1 MMRNDLAL
9 LVPLGLIGFALI
21 WLGYAW
27 TLPSEG
33 MIGDRFGYDPGSRFL
48 PVAAGVV
55 LAAALLGDVV
65 RRWPARPVSGLAG
78 PVQTGPVLAHVAILI
93 LYLIAFRPLG
103 FVLSTALV
111 LFGLIALNQ
120 RHMGQPFR
128 LWPFLGAVA
137 AVVAGSVAV
146 FSALRWV
153 IRTCFALARTHG
165 LPILRE
171 PAVQTGLATLIVV
184 GTLGLMVWICRRWRH
199 LPHVAAVQVA
209 IGTTFAIY
217 LMFRQLFLIQLPPG
231 ILNW

>member
-1 MMRNDLAL
+1 MRHDLAL

-55 LAAALLGDVV
+55 LAAALLGDLL
-65 RRWPARPVSGLAG
+65 RRCPARSV
-78 PVQTGPVLAHVAILI
+78 PVQTGPVVAHVVILI
-93 LYLIAFRPLG
+93 FYLIAYRPLG

-120 RHMGQPFR
+120 RHLGQPFR
-128 LWPFLGAVA
+128 LWHFLAAVA
-137 AVVAGSVAV
+137 AVVAGAVALFSVI
-146 FSALRWV
+146 RWV
-153 IRTCFALARTHG
+153 IRTCLALARTHG
-165 LPILRE
+165 LSVLRE
-171 PAVQTGLATLIVV
+171 PAVQAGLAALIVV
-184 GTLGLMVWICRRWRH
+184 VALGLMIWICRRWRH
-199 LPHVAAVQVA
+199 LPHVAAVQVS

-231 ILNW
+231 VLNW